1 MQYIKP
7 KEYSFDLLA
16 ISNALEWP
24 LSTPN
29 YLKHKITKQHYV
41 WQVKASIVSNADNN
55 IANEYNVYL
64 LIPYIYS
71 LLL

>member
-7 KEYSFDLLA
+7 KEYSFGLLA

-41 WQVKASIVSNADNN
+41 
-55 IANEYNVYL
+55 
-64 LIPYIYS
+64 
-71 LLL
+71 